1 MVTLLSAGWL
11 ELPIVSYFSLHE
23 LNPLS
28 CVLFPLG
35 RYCESR
41 IGISWNNSPAQVCWR
56 TQRGLLLSGSYVLQ
70 LFSLF
75 DRQPR
80 LNIIRFLVG
89 HVVYGGPNRVAYSN
103 ELGQKFQVKGDIF
116 FASYLPVYLMLL
128 PIETRREKC
137 LERQIRFFHPCSSP
151 YFIIDFRIRKRSNR
165 CAALHGYHLHI
176 QNCICRI
183 CKC

>member
-103 ELGQKFQVKGDIF
+103 ELEQKFQVKGDIF
-116 FASYLPVYLMLL
+116 FAKLFTCLFDASSYWNPTREMSRTTDSFLSSMFFTLFYYRLQNTEE
-128 PIETRREKC
+128 IE
-137 LERQIRFFHPCSSP
+137 
-151 YFIIDFRIRKRSNR
+151 
-165 CAALHGYHLHI
+165 
-176 QNCICRI
+176 
-183 CKC
+183 